1 MKIVLSRQEGPVETC
16 LERVCDA
23 YVIHKVS
30 LHRRPVYRHQHG
42 DIELNK
48 HGLMGLLDG
57 RLSTFLSPTARAG
70 VFLRCLHEEFR
81 TDIPY
86 SAEKEGFLF
95 SMGPNP
101 TLTQRATRWIDG
113 VLQEYGD
120 MVNEFGGAAAFDK
133 AIMEMETEANHE
145 G

>member
-1 MKIVLSRQEGPVETC
+1 MKIILSRQESPVETC
-16 LERVCDA
+16 LESVCYA

-57 RLSTFLSPTARAG
+57 RLSTFLPPTRRAG
-70 VFLRCLHEEFR
+70 IFLRCLNEEFR
-81 TDIPY
+81 TEIPF
-86 SAEKEGFLF
+86 SSEKEGFLF

-101 TLTQRATRWIDG
+101 TLTRRTIRWIDR
-113 VLQEYGD
+113 VLLDYGD
-120 MVNEFGGAAAFDK
+120 MVHEFGGAAAFDK
-133 AIMEMETEANHE
+133 AIMDMETEANHE
-145 G
+145 R